1 MKINETAI
9 FEGEGETQDK
19 NRLQK
24 LEPAKIPSREEAP
37 EKFQKLKFITKF
49 GKFGHRVIRGILFVK
64 LTAVLAHLRRSATLI
79 IYSCSQ

>member
-1 MKINETAI
+1 MKINETAT

-24 LEPAKIPSREEAP
+24 LEPAEIPSREEAP

-49 GKFGHRVIRGILFVK
+49 GIVSTALI
-64 LTAVLAHLRRSATLI
+64 AVLCLS
-79 IYSCSQ
+79 S